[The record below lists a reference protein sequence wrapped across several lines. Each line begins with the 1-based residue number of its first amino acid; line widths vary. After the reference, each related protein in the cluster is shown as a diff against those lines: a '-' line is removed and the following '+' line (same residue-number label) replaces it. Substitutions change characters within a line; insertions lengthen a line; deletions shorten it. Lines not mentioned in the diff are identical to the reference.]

1 MIRVVLEILLPLLT
15 PLVVYAV
22 WSHFDA
28 KRKGTKMPGWEEG
41 HWFWAAILGA
51 ALTAA
56 SLVWFGGGHNDG
68 KGTYV
73 EPHVEDGKVVP
84 GKFK

>member
-1 MIRVVLEILLPLLT
+1 MIRIVLEILLPLLT
-15 PLVVYAV
+15 PIVIYGV

-41 HWFWAAILGA
+41 HWFWAAVLGA
-51 ALTAA
+51 ALAAA
-56 SLVWFGGGHNDG
+56 SLVWFGAGGDSG
-68 KGTYV
+68 KGDYV